1 MNKKVLGGVS
11 ALAIGVV
18 GTGVYLA
25 VPASAGSPQAEPAAA
40 SSQKA
45 KQGKQGQKAK
55 QARKA
60 VRRRVGVHGDATV
73 RTKKGFVQVTWQRGV
88 LTSTSGGTL
97 SVRSLD
103 GTTWQ
108 WKTAKATK
116 FRKDGQKTAIAKL
129 ASNDYVLVLGR
140 SSGGTRT
147 ANRVIVPKKV
157 PAKATQSP
165 SPSHS

>member
-25 VPASAGSPQAEPAAA
+25 VPASAGSPQAVPAAA
-40 SSQKA
+40 SKPKA
-45 KQGKQGQKAK
+45 NAEQRQ

-60 VRRRVGVHGDATV
+60 LRRRVGVHGDATV
-73 RTKKGFVQVTWQRGV
+73 RTKKNGFVQVTWQRGV
-88 LTSTSGGTL
+88 LTAKSGSTLT
-97 SVRSLD
+97 VRSLD

-108 WKTAKATK
+108 WQTAKGTK
-116 FRKDGQKTAIAKL
+116 FHKDGQKADLSKL
-129 ASNDYVLVLGR
+129 SVNDFILVYGR
-140 SSGGTRT
+140 AGAGNART
-147 ANRVIVPKKV
+147 ANRVFAPKKV

-165 SPSHS
+165 TPQHS